1 MRRSLVLIATALSL
15 AGCAH
20 RCPLTLAEADSGK
33 TVEIKV
39 GQTLTLRL
47 AVDLGT
53 GRTWQIATEPD
64 ARFLIVVDSGY
75 AQPPAGAPGAPRQAW
90 WLLRAT
96 GAGSTSI
103 TLRYGRPWES
113 ASDARQVTVNFTVK

>member
-20 RCPLTLAEADSGK
+20 RGPLSLAEADSGN
-33 TVEIKV
+33 TVELAV

-75 AQPPAGAPGAPRQAW
+75 AQPPAGAPGAPRQA
-90 WLLRAT
+90 
-96 GAGSTSI
+96 
-103 TLRYGRPWES
+103 
-113 ASDARQVTVNFTVK
+113 